1 MVSTWIARIRNADGS
16 QTLKKR
22 SDVSTMPYSEVN
34 LAIMLLGVDNPLFVL
49 KRIDDN
55 GTVQGSTYPF
65 AFQARNETE
74 FKTANFDT
82 VWNLLLS
89 NPDQPFG
96 KL

>member
-1 MVSTWIARIRNADGS
+1 MKTGDTQIRKVDDS
-16 QTLKKR
+16 QILKKH
-22 SDVSTMPYSEVN
+22 SDGTTLLYSIPNLTTMLV
-34 LAIMLLGVDNPLFVL
+34 GVTDPLYDL

-55 GTVQGSTYPF
+55 GNPYPHTYR
-65 AFQARNETE
+65 ARDQTE
-74 FKTANFDT
+74 FTTANFDT